1 MKGSMSISAP
11 PASRWPR
18 RLASLALAL
27 AAVAAAWS
35 GLWFFAAQQ
44 IGSRMDS
51 WMVSQKRA
59 GRVWACPQRRIGGFP
74 FKIELSCDQP
84 GFSVTLGDRVVTG
97 TLKRLLVLA
106 QISAPTELFTTAES
120 PLELDVGES
129 QRHVTL
135 DWASLNL
142 RLHGLASAVPQADL
156 VMTRPAAVLRRDGEP
171 DQTGTAEALAL
182 HAEPS
187 PQRPAGDHVVDA
199 WLTISKLAVPAL
211 DGLSGSP
218 VPADIA
224 TSVTL
229 SQADFPKG
237 LTAAQL
243 LERWRRAD
251 GRFEVTSASVVKGK
265 MTLEGS
271 GHVGLDVEHRVE
283 GRLDAKA
290 AGLEP
295 MLARLG
301 VPVAALNVGNALNG
315 LLKLGKGQQPTIA
328 SAVTLPL
335 PLKFD
340 NGHVYFGPLKTPVA
354 LQPLY

>member
-18 RLASLALAL
+18 RLARLALAL
-27 AAVAAAWS
+27 AVVAAAWS
-35 GLWFFAAQQ
+35 GLWFFGARQ

-51 WMVSQKRA
+51 WMASQKRA
-59 GRVWACPQRRIGGFP
+59 GRDWTCPQRKIEGFP
-74 FKIELSCDQP
+74 FRIELSCDQP
-84 GFSVTLGDRVVTG
+84 GFSMATGDRVVTG
-97 TLKRLLVLA
+97 KLKRLQFLA
-106 QISAPTELFTTAES
+106 EMTAPTTLVATAES
-120 PLELDVGES
+120 PLELDLADGR
-129 QRHVTL
+129 RHMTL
-135 DWASLNL
+135 DWASLTL
-142 RLHGLASAVPQADL
+142 RLHGLASAAPQADL
-156 VMTRPAAVLRRDGEP
+156 AMANPAAVLRMEGEP
-171 DQTGTAEALAL
+171 DQTGSAEALAL
-182 HAEPS
+182 HAEPN
-187 PQRPAGDHVVDA
+187 PQRPAGDHAVDA
-199 WLTISKLAVPAL
+199 WLKISKLAVPAL
-211 DGLSGSP
+211 DGLSGTP
-218 VPADIA
+218 VPADVA
-224 TSVTL
+224 TSATL

-237 LTAAQL
+237 LTTAQL

-251 GRFEVTSASVVKGK
+251 GRFEVTSASLVKGI

-271 GHVGLDVEHRVE
+271 GQVGLDVEHRMQ

-295 MLARLG
+295 ILARLG
-301 VPVAALNVGNALNG
+301 VPVAAMNVGNALNG

-328 SAVTLPL
+328 KAVTLPL